1 MANKE
6 TASVVLVLVTIL
18 AVFAVVQPLIPSN
31 SQKFSELGVLGPNQ
45 TISGYPTSVTV
56 GQQISLYGYVGN
68 HLDEPSYYQVLVK
81 LGNQSTQISNS
92 TSASAPELS
101 TYYHVLAN
109 NQSWI
114 FPINLTMSKNGINQR
129 IIFELWAYNDT
140 TSSFTYTGLWN
151 QLWINVPQP

>member
-6 TASVVLVLVTIL
+6 TASIVLVLVTIL

-68 HLDEPSYYQVLVK
+68 HLDEVSYYQVLVK

-92 TSASAPELS
+92 TAASAPELAG
-101 TYYHVLAN
+101 YYQALAN

-114 FPINLTMSKNGINQR
+114 FPINLRLNKNGINQR
-129 IIFELWAYNDT
+129 IIFELWIYNDT
-140 TSSFTYTGLWN
+140 ASGFTYTGLWN
-151 QLWINVPQP
+151 QL